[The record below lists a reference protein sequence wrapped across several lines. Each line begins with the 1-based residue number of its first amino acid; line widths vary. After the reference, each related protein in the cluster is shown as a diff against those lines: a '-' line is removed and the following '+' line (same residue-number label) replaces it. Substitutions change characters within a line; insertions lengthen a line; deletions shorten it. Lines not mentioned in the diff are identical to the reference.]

1 MGLAAVFVFFPPH
14 TLPPWRKACGEGD
27 PPRYFHMKRLRWQI
41 LVVSVT
47 IVIVALLLLS
57 QQPVS
62 ITILPEAAPGGIY
75 TEALVGS
82 MARLNPMLDWNNP
95 ADRDINRL
103 LFSGLMKFDSRGLPQ
118 PDLADSYGASAD
130 GTVYNFSIR
139 QNAVWHDGQPVTSDD
154 VIFTIELI
162 KSSGSLF
169 PQDIKDLWSQV
180 EVRRLDEKTLQI
192 RLPEP
197 FAPFLDYVTF
207 GILPKHILESVP
219 ADQLATTDFN
229 LNPVG
234 SGPYQ
239 FDRLLVSGGQ
249 ITGVVLTANQNY
261 FIRPPYIEQIVF
273 RFYPSAAAA
282 LNAYKQ
288 GEVLGVS
295 QLTPEILEEG
305 LREPTLS
312 VYTSRLPQMGLVFL
326 NNNNPSAPFLQNDKV
341 RRALMLGLNRT
352 IIVSHILK
360 GQAIIADGPIL
371 PGSWAFYDEIEKF
384 EYDPDAAIQLLKN
397 EGYVIPIGGGDVR
410 AKDGEPLAFTLLH
423 PNSDTHTRI
432 AQAIQSD
439 WALIGVQVELQS
451 VPYDSLV
458 NDFLT
463 TRNYQAALA
472 DLNTART
479 PDPDPYLFWHQAEAT
494 GGQNY
499 SQWDNRTASEFLE
512 TARTAADFSE
522 RARLY
527 RNFQVLFIRDM
538 PSLPLYYPVYSYA
551 VDAQVQGV
559 QVAPL
564 YDFSDRFALI
574 TDWYL
579 ITRRVLE
586 QTPVPTNVP

>member
-1 MGLAAVFVFFPPH
+1 
-14 TLPPWRKACGEGD
+14 
-27 PPRYFHMKRLRWQI
+27 MKQLRLQI
-41 LVVSVT
+41 LVVAVT
-47 IVIVALLLLS
+47 VVIVALLLLS

-62 ITILPEAAPGGIY
+62 ITILPEAAPGGVY

-82 MARLNPMLDWNNP
+82 MGRLNPMLDWNNP

-139 QNAVWHDGQPVTSDD
+139 PNAVWHDGQPVTSDD

-180 EVRRLDEKTLQI
+180 EVRRLNEKTLQV

-207 GILPKHILESVP
+207 GVLPRHLLESVP
-219 ADQLATTDFN
+219 ADQLATADFN
-229 LNPVG
+229 LTPVG
-234 SGPYQ
+234 SGPYK
-239 FDRLLVSGGQ
+239 FDRLLISGGQ
-249 ITGVVLTANQNY
+249 ITGVVLSANQNY
-261 FIRPPYIEQIVF
+261 FIRPPYIEQVVF
-273 RFYPSAAAA
+273 RFYPSSAAA

-288 GEVLGVS
+288 GEVLGIS
-295 QLTPEILEEG
+295 QLTPDILEAG

-326 NNNNPSAPFLQNDKV
+326 NNNNPGAPFLQSDKV
-341 RRALMLGLNRT
+341 RRALMLGINRT
-352 IIVSHILK
+352 IIVSHILQ

-371 PGSWAFYDEIEKF
+371 PGSWAYYDEIEKF
-384 EYDPDAAIQLLKN
+384 EYDPDAAMQLLKE
-397 EGYVIPIGGGDVR
+397 EGYVIPVGGGDIR
-410 AKDGEPLAFTLLH
+410 AKDGELLAFTLVH

-439 WALIGVQVELQS
+439 WALIGVQINLQA

-479 PDPDPYLFWHQAEAT
+479 PDPDPYLFWHQSEAT

-512 TARTAADFSE
+512 TARVAADFSE

-527 RNFQVLFIRDM
+527 RNFQVLFMRDM

-579 ITRRVLE
+579 VTRRVLE
-586 QTPVPTNVP
+586 QTPVPTNAP